1 MMVKYSPDAADRLR
15 QIKNELGKKTAG
27 IITGKIRSLSD
38 NPRIG
43 ASIEN
48 MLGISSPFY
57 FLHTENHYVFYKFD
71 DNTVYVDA
79 IYNEREDFLWKMFR
93 IRLRTQDS
101 IDYWGE

>member
-1 MMVKYSPDAADRLR
+1 MVKYSPDAADRLR
-15 QIKNELGKKTAG
+15 QIKNDLGKKTAG

-57 FLHTENHYVFYKFD
+57 FLHTEKPDITFGYKF
-71 DNTVYVDA
+71 
-79 IYNEREDFLWKMFR
+79 
-93 IRLRTQDS
+93 
-101 IDYWGE
+101 IDGDIGVNDGGIITLTLCISVFV